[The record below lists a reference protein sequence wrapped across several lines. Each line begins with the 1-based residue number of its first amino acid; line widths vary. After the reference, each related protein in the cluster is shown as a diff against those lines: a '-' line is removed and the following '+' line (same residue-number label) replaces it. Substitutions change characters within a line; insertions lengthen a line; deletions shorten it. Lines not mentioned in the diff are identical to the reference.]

1 MLQKPLIRWRHR
13 DAGLPEK
20 HDVTPTKISSAGDK
34 GI

>member
-1 MLQKPLIRWRHR
+1 MPEKPLIRRRLH
-13 DAGLPEK
+13 DAGLPGK